1 MYSMSFGAAS
11 LTMMVIVVWEL
22 PPVLVPVI
30 V

>member
-11 LTMMVIVVWEL
+11 LTIIVTVVEAL